1 MYMSTSSSTPL
12 GWSLNKAAIDNPNK
26 QFRTEGRFQFCRINI
41 LFALTKEQI
50 KFFTPTSDLAQSL
63 VVLTLVLFSWN
74 TIPEFQ
80 YLLSSWLKDSPRIC
94 APERIQKRFRK
105 NKVSAAGGK
114 VLKHHKISSWDP
126 IWHLCWVIFRFNVW
140 RKKMFC
146 CNTANTRTMHFN
158 QLEKLEAAKA
168 AWLVCLSLLSLT
180 GPYWALLGFSGPY

>member
-1 MYMSTSSSTPL
+1 MLLLMYMSTSSSTPL

-63 VVLTLVLFSWN
+63 VVLTLVLFSRN

-126 IWHLCWVIFRFNVW
+126 IWHLCWVIFRFNVE

-146 CNTANTRTMHFN
+146 CM
-158 QLEKLEAAKA
+158 L
-168 AWLVCLSLLSLT
+168 
-180 GPYWALLGFSGPY
+180 